1 MTVAPP
7 RRALSEAPAVLQP
20 TLTQSS
26 TDRVR
31 VEEPDDPAALS
42 DSAPVVEA
50 SGSSGHLTLAED
62 DDENSQGD
70 QMDIDP
76 TMPAPNTDME
86 SSDDEDESGE
96 SDEDDDINQSE
107 KQIINEDNADQS
119 EQQVISED
127 GEWTS
132 HTQYIADLASWSR
145 YPPNFQS

>member
-7 RRALSEAPAVLQP
+7 MRALSEAPAVLQP
-20 TLTQSS
+20 TLAQSS

-62 DDENSQGD
+62 DDENSQGN

-76 TMPAPNTDME
+76 TVPAPNTDME
-86 SSDDEDESGE
+86 SSDNDNE
-96 SDEDDDINQSE
+96 SDESDD
-107 KQIINEDNADQS
+107 EDNDVDQS
-119 EQQVISED
+119 
-127 GEWTS
+127 G
-132 HTQYIADLASWSR
+132 
-145 YPPNFQS
+145 PK